1 MIIYKAKYFISGLLA
16 AVILVT
22 MAACEAQP
30 AAAGVD
36 GSNSLQAQFV
46 EVGSYIDY
54 KVVYNAANRV
64 MYAVSDGPHNRGTF
78 TLLVNEDGSPMIWKG

>member
-1 MIIYKAKYFISGLLA
+1 MVIHKVKYFLSGLLV
-16 AVILVT
+16 AVILAT

-36 GSNSLQAQFV
+36 ESNSLQAQFI
-46 EVGSYIDY
+46 EVGSYIGY

-64 MYAVSDGPHNRGTF
+64 MYAVSDGGHNAGTF